1 MLIFKKEKTVRKLA
15 LQHTTVTHNCL
26 KATRH
31 CFATYLRH
39 DTGAFKTDAS
49 EVHRLES
56 EADTLKRQ
64 AQEVLQSGAYLPHIR
79 SDVYRLIEAVD
90 RVAGE
95 AEQVA
100 RFLAGQYP
108 SIPDTLHGDFL
119 AILGLTM
126 NCSGAMRKALHAY
139 FKPKGLMQ
147 TLDDNIT
154 RVNHLES
161 EIDDRQMTLTQTI
174 FTSKL
179 PMANK
184 LHLGQLVEAI
194 GNISNAAE
202 RVADEL
208 KYAALKSVV

>member
-1 MLIFKKEKTVRKLA
+1 
-15 LQHTTVTHNCL
+15 
-26 KATRH
+26 
-31 CFATYLRH
+31 
-39 DTGAFKTDAS
+39 
-49 EVHRLES
+49 
-56 EADTLKRQ
+56 
-64 AQEVLQSGAYLPHIR
+64 
-79 SDVYRLIEAVD
+79 
-90 RVAGE
+90 
-95 AEQVA
+95 
-100 RFLAGQYP
+100 
-108 SIPDTLHGDFL
+108 
-119 AILGLTM
+119 M

-202 RVADEL
+202 QVADEL